1 MTDSLQQSLRLA
13 LAQFRPQL
21 GDVHAN
27 AARILRM
34 AEQAA
39 NDAVDLLICPELAL
53 LGYPPDD
60 LLQRPALPAEVT
72 RALKTL
78 AAELPA
84 DISVLLGAPE
94 FAEAGRYNS
103 AWLIQKDKISVVAR
117 KRALPNFGVFD
128 ERRHFDPGTEL
139 GVLTMGGRRIAVLI
153 CEDMWDA
160 RIASETAATDCDAVV
175 IMNAS
180 PFDQSKRAQR
190 SELLARQSAASPM
203 PWIYLNM
210 VGGQDEL
217 VFDGDTQ
224 VWQRGERINH
234 APALQ
239 EGVYYQDLSS
249 CGAETQADRAFWG
262 ADPYQSDDALLYR
275 ALCAGIRDYYDQNG
289 FRHVF
294 VGLSGGIDSALVL
307 ALAADAL
314 GASCVT
320 AVAMPSVYTADIS
333 LHDAQVEAEA
343 LGVDYQVAPIAGLV
357 DAYAEAL
364 APWHAGLAADSTEE
378 NIQARVRG
386 VLLMA
391 LANKAGG
398 LVLTTGNK
406 SEMAVGYCTL
416 YGDMCGGYAPIKDV
430 YKTQVYALS
439 RWRNTS
445 GEVIP
450 VRVIERP
457 PSAELRPDQKD
468 EDSLPA
474 YEVLDPMLQALV
486 EDELSTKEVIA
497 RGFDADDVRQVQRL
511 LRFAEFKRRQA
522 APGPKVTPRA
532 FGRERRYPI
541 TARYPDF

>member
-1 MTDSLQQSLRLA
+1 MTDNATQGLRLA

-21 GDVHAN
+21 GDIHGN

-39 NDAVDLLICPELAL
+39 RDSVDLLLCPELSL

-60 LLQRPALPAEVT
+60 LLQRPALPKEIDK
-72 RALKTL
+72 ALL
-78 AAELPA
+78 AIASALPEGMA
-84 DISVLLGAPE
+84 VLLGAPE
-94 FAEAGRYNS
+94 FSEVGIFNS
-103 AWLIQKDKISVVAR
+103 AWLLHRGALQVVAR

-128 ERRHFDPGTEL
+128 ERRHFKPGAEL
-139 GVLTMGGRRIAVLI
+139 GTFRLGARRLAVLI
-153 CEDMWDA
+153 CEDLWDDE
-160 RIASETAATDCDAVV
+160 IASGAVGANCDATL
-175 IMNAS
+175 IINAS
-180 PFDQSKRAQR
+180 PFDQQKRAQR
-190 SELLARQSAASPM
+190 SELLARYSAVSEN

-224 VWQRGERINH
+224 VWQRGMRINH
-234 APALQ
+234 APALS
-239 EGVYYQDLSS
+239 EGVYYQQLELVPE
-249 CGAETQADRAFWG
+249 GMRAKPALWG
-262 ADPYQSDDALLYR
+262 ADPYQSDNALLYQ
-275 ALCAGIRDYYDQNG
+275 ALCVGIRDYYRQNG

-314 GASCVT
+314 GPSRVT
-320 AVAMPSVYTADIS
+320 AVAMPSEYTADIS
-333 LHDAQVEAEA
+333 LHDAQLEAER
-343 LGVDYQVAPIAGLV
+343 LGVAYRVAPIASLV
-357 DAYAEAL
+357 NAYSDVLE
-364 APWHAGLAADSTEE
+364 PWHGGLPSDSTEE
-378 NIQARVRG
+378 NIQARARG

-430 YKTQVYALS
+430 YKTQAYALS
-439 RWRNTS
+439 RWRNLS

-450 VRVIERP
+450 TRVIERA

-474 YEVLDPMLQALV
+474 YDILDPMLQALV
-486 EDELSTKEVIA
+486 EEELSAEAVVA
-497 RGFDADDVRQVQRL
+497 RGFAAEDVHHVQRL

-541 TARYPDF
+541 TAHYPDF